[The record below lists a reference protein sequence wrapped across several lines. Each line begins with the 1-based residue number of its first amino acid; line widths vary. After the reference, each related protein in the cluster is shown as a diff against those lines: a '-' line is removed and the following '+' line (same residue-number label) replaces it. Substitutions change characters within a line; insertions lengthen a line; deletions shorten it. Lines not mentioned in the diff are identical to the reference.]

1 MAIAIIR
8 YATEVKL
15 FALSERAEGKGW
27 QIIRQRIT
35 ERFNVPP
42 PTVRAMEKWKKSLN
56 REGIIAELMKDTKKQ
71 MPGMERNAQQV
82 VAQNLIPVILSA
94 KDAGEDME
102 TAAWMWFFQ
111 WIEKWLGRDRFKKM
125 IDDYFAK
132 QEDKPSIAEQE
143 IQK

>member
-1 MAIAIIR
+1 MAIIR

-56 REGIIAELMKDTKKQ
+56 REGIIAELMKDAKQ
-71 MPGMERNAQQV
+71 QLPKTERDAQQE
-82 VAQNLIPVILSA
+82 VAKNLIPVILSA
-94 KDAGEDME
+94 KEAGEDME

-111 WIEKWLGRDRFKKM
+111 WIEKWLGRERFKKM
-125 IDDYFAK
+125 IDDYFTK
-132 QEDKPSIAEQE
+132 QEGDPSIAAKE
-143 IQK
+143 IQE